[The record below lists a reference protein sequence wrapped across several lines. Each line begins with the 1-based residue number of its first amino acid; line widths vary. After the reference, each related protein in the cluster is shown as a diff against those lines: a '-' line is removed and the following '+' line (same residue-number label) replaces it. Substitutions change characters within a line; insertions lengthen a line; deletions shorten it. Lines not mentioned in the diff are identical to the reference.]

1 LAKTKP
7 RSSISIYHPQTPK
20 GKINHAATIQKVT
33 LARDV
38 PEYNLKQGDSAIL
51 VDIVAHP
58 KGGEEGYVLELFNEV
73 EESVNVSLSRNRRFK
88 KRKKK
93 VLRYLVWFDMGA

>member
-1 LAKTKP
+1 MAQL
-7 RSSISIYHPQTPK
+7 YEE
-20 GKINHAATIQKVT
+20 VT

-58 KGGEEGYVLELFNEV
+58 KGKQLTKIAVM
-73 EESVNVSLSRNRRFK
+73 SVSIGVSFLITPSI
-88 KRKKK
+88 
-93 VLRYLVWFDMGA
+93 G

>member
-1 LAKTKP
+1 MAQL
-7 RSSISIYHPQTPK
+7 YEE
-20 GKINHAATIQKVT
+20 VT

-58 KGGEEGYVLELFNEV
+58 KGGEEGYVGSISPLQ
-73 EESVNVSLSRNRRFK
+73 
-88 KRKKK
+88 
-93 VLRYLVWFDMGA
+93 

>member
-1 LAKTKP
+1 MAQL
-7 RSSISIYHPQTPK
+7 YEE
-20 GKINHAATIQKVT
+20 VT

-51 VDIVAHP
+51 VDIVAHR

-73 EESVNVSLSRNRRFK
+73 EESVNVVIVPKSAIQEGEKEGSSLLGMIRSGGIN
-88 KRKKK
+88 
-93 VLRYLVWFDMGA
+93 

>member
-1 LAKTKP
+1 MAQL
-7 RSSISIYHPQTPK
+7 YEE
-20 GKINHAATIQKVT
+20 VT

-73 EESVNVSLSRNRRFK
+73 EESVNVVIVPKSAIQEEEKEGSSLLGMIRSGGINW
-88 KRKKK
+88 
-93 VLRYLVWFDMGA
+93 LNPYLTRDLID

>member
-20 GKINHAATIQKVT
+20 GKINHA
-33 LARDV
+33 
-38 PEYNLKQGDSAIL
+38 

-73 EESVNVSLSRNRRFK
+73 EESVNVVIVPKSAIQEEEKEGSSL
-88 KRKKK
+88 
-93 VLRYLVWFDMGA
+93 LGMIRYRGIN

>member
-1 LAKTKP
+1 
-7 RSSISIYHPQTPK
+7 
-20 GKINHAATIQKVT
+20 VT

-73 EESVNVSLSRNRRFK
+73 EEPVNVVIVPKSAIQEEEKEGSSLLGMIRSGGINRLNPYRA
-88 KRKKK
+88 R
-93 VLRYLVWFDMGA
+93 DSID

>member
-1 LAKTKP
+1 MAQL
-7 RSSISIYHPQTPK
+7 YEE
-20 GKINHAATIQKVT
+20 VT

-38 PEYNLKQGDSAIL
+38 PEYNLKQGDLAIL

-73 EESVNVSLSRNRRFK
+73 EESVNVVIVPKSAIQEEEKEGSSL
-88 KRKKK
+88 
-93 VLRYLVWFDMGA
+93 LDMVRAGGIN